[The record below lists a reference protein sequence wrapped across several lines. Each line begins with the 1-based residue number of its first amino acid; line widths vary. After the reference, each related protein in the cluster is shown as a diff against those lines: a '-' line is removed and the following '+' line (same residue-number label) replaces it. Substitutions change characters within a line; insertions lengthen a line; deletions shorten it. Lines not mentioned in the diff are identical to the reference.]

1 MTNPW
6 FFLGMPRPFKNIC
19 QIYPPNIKEVL
30 ETDLFGLYS
39 KLLTTSNYDLM
50 EPYIEKDQPIPNDL
64 LTPFEYLMNLTYNSA
79 EVMILARQAIH
90 FFTHENCY
98 ILPEQKQII
107 FLNMDEEASEI
118 KSIEDLRILKEED
131 YFDFQNA
138 IRDAIGD
145 PSEQAPNPK
154 ENPRITLMKA
164 KARWRD
170 NIKKRKSG
178 GLNLGSLLASICC
191 MNLGINPLNIGEL
204 SYAAIATLVQFYQ
217 NKEEYELNVQSL
229 LAGAD
234 SKKIELKHWMR
245 NIED

>member
-1 MTNPW
+1 MTNPY

-19 QIYPPNIKEVL
+19 TIYPPTVKEVM
-30 ETDLFGLYS
+30 ETDLFALYD

-50 EPYIEKDQPIPNDL
+50 ETYLEKDEPIPNDL

-79 EVMILARQAIH
+79 EIMVLARQAIN
-90 FFTHENCY
+90 FFTHDNCY

-107 FLNMDEEASEI
+107 FLDMETEASEI
-118 KSIEDLRILKEED
+118 KSIDELRILKEED
-131 YFDFQNA
+131 FFDFQNA
-138 IRDAIGD
+138 IREAVGS
-145 PSEQAPNPK
+145 PTEVAPKPN
-154 ENPRITLMKA
+154 ENPRIAQMKA

-204 SYAAIATLVQFYQ
+204 SYSAIATLVQFYQ